1 MGKHSRREVGLVKKT
16 AFASAATIGATA
28 VLSNP
33 AQAAEVVVPNTGMTF
48 QVDGLENVPNINAVP
63 GINQWVPSLA
73 GQGQQVNYT
82 AVAEAS
88 PATSGPAA
96 PAAGQGQAIVDAAAS
111 KIGSPYVWGATG
123 PNSFDCS
130 GLTSWAYKQVGKD
143 IPRTSQAQ
151 AASGTKISRND
162 LQLVTSSPSTLVHR
176 MWVFTPVTAPLS
188 TLLLRASRW
197 LKPPWTTCRST
208 LQCVTKTSALLCNA
222 STNVV
227 GAFICVD
234 GHLL

>member
-82 AVAEAS
+82 AVAEGFAGNLRS
-88 PATSGPAA
+88 GCPGSGPG
-96 PAAGQGQAIVDAAAS
+96 AGHRWTLLHQIV
-111 KIGSPYVWGATG
+111 PPTYGATG
-123 PNSFDCS
+123 PNSFRLFWSDQL
-130 GLTSWAYKQVGKD
+130 GLQAGWQGTFRVP
-143 IPRTSQAQ
+143 PRLRQHQAPRFP
-151 AASGTKISRND
+151 A
-162 LQLVTSSPSTLVHR
+162 
-176 MWVFTPVTAPLS
+176 
-188 TLLLRASRW
+188 
-197 LKPPWTTCRST
+197 TTCSW
-208 LQCVTKTSALLCNA
+208 
-222 STNVV
+222 
-227 GAFICVD
+227 
-234 GHLL
+234 

>member
-151 AASGTKISRND
+151 AASGTKISRDN
-162 LQLVTSSPSTLVHR
+162 LQAGDIVAFYSGASHVGIYTGHGTVI
-176 MWVFTPVTAPLS
+176 
-188 TLLLRASRW
+188 LLLRASRW
-197 LKPPWTTCRST
+197 LKPPWTTCHST

-222 STNVV
+222 PTDVV

>member
-73 GQGQQVNYT
+73 GQG
-82 AVAEAS
+82 
-88 PATSGPAA
+88 

-162 LQLVTSSPSTLVHR
+162 LQAGDIVAFYSGASHVGIYTGHGTVIHATTEGKPLAETSMDYMPFH
-176 MWVFTPVTAPLS
+176 
-188 TLLLRASRW
+188 
-197 LKPPWTTCRST
+197 
-208 LQCVTKTSALLCNA
+208 SA
-222 STNVV
+222 VRY
-227 GAFICVD
+227 
-234 GHLL
+234 

>member
-96 PAAGQGQAIVDAAAS
+96 RQRARGRPS
-111 KIGSPYVWGATG
+111 WTLLHPRWFPYVWAL
-123 PNSFDCS
+123 P
-130 GLTSWAYKQVGKD
+130 A
-143 IPRTSQAQ
+143 RT
-151 AASGTKISRND
+151 
-162 LQLVTSSPSTLVHR
+162 
-176 MWVFTPVTAPLS
+176 LS
-188 TLLLRASRW
+188 T
-197 LKPPWTTCRST
+197 
-208 LQCVTKTSALLCNA
+208 AL
-222 STNVV
+222 V
-227 GAFICVD
+227 
-234 GHLL
+234 

>member
-88 PATSGPAA
+88 PAISGPAA

-143 IPRTSQAQ
+143 IPRTSEAQ

-162 LQLVTSSPSTLVHR
+162 LQAGDIVAFYSGASHVGIYTGHGTVIHATTEGKPLAETSMDYMPFH
-176 MWVFTPVTAPLS
+176 
-188 TLLLRASRW
+188 
-197 LKPPWTTCRST
+197 
-208 LQCVTKTSALLCNA
+208 SA
-222 STNVV
+222 VRY
-227 GAFICVD
+227 
-234 GHLL
+234 

>member
-82 AVAEAS
+82 AVAELRRQPPVQLPRQRARGRPS
-88 PATSGPAA
+88 WTLLHPRLVPPTYGALPA
-96 PAAGQGQAIVDAAAS
+96 
-111 KIGSPYVWGATG
+111 
-123 PNSFDCS
+123 
-130 GLTSWAYKQVGKD
+130 
-143 IPRTSQAQ
+143 RT
-151 AASGTKISRND
+151 
-162 LQLVTSSPSTLVHR
+162 
-176 MWVFTPVTAPLS
+176 LS
-188 TLLLRASRW
+188 T
-197 LKPPWTTCRST
+197 
-208 LQCVTKTSALLCNA
+208 AL
-222 STNVV
+222 V
-227 GAFICVD
+227 
-234 GHLL
+234 

>member
-1 MGKHSRREVGLVKKT
+1 
-16 AFASAATIGATA
+16 
-28 VLSNP
+28 
-33 AQAAEVVVPNTGMTF
+33 MTF

-143 IPRTSQAQ
+143 IPRTSEAQ

-162 LQLVTSSPSTLVHR
+162 LQAGDIV
-176 MWVFTPVTAPLS
+176 
-188 TLLLRASRW
+188 
-197 LKPPWTTCRST
+197 
-208 LQCVTKTSALLCNA
+208 
-222 STNVV
+222 
-227 GAFICVD
+227 AFY
-234 GHLL
+234 

>member
-162 LQLVTSSPSTLVHR
+162 LQAGDIV
-176 MWVFTPVTAPLS
+176 A
-188 TLLLRASRW
+188 
-197 LKPPWTTCRST
+197 C
-208 LQCVTKTSALLCNA
+208 
-222 STNVV
+222 
-227 GAFICVD
+227 
-234 GHLL
+234 

>member
-96 PAAGQGQAIVDAAAS
+96 PAAGQGRCCIQDWFPLRMGRYRPELFRLFWSDQLGLQAGWQGHSAYFP
-111 KIGSPYVWGATG
+111 GSGSIRHQDFPQRPAGW
-123 PNSFDCS
+123 
-130 GLTSWAYKQVGKD
+130 
-143 IPRTSQAQ
+143 
-151 AASGTKISRND
+151 
-162 LQLVTSSPSTLVHR
+162 
-176 MWVFTPVTAPLS
+176 
-188 TLLLRASRW
+188 
-197 LKPPWTTCRST
+197 
-208 LQCVTKTSALLCNA
+208 
-222 STNVV
+222 
-227 GAFICVD
+227 
-234 GHLL
+234 

>member
-96 PAAGQGQAIVDAAAS
+96 AAS

-162 LQLVTSSPSTLVHR
+162 LQAGDIVAFYSGASHVGIYTGHGTVIHATTEGKPLAETSMDYMPFH
-176 MWVFTPVTAPLS
+176 
-188 TLLLRASRW
+188 
-197 LKPPWTTCRST
+197 
-208 LQCVTKTSALLCNA
+208 SA
-222 STNVV
+222 VRY
-227 GAFICVD
+227 
-234 GHLL
+234 